1 LLLYDVPRWANA
13 PQDAQKIVSDA
24 SLGVKCKIQN
34 KNFVMQNNGIST
46 IDFTNARF
54 DSLGVGV
61 PRGTTNLS
69 NMDDKFVEIPSP
81 LV

>member
-1 LLLYDVPRWANA
+1 
-13 PQDAQKIVSDA
+13 
-24 SLGVKCKIQN
+24 
-34 KNFVMQNNGIST
+34 MQNNGIST

-81 LV
+81 LVQTRPIGSKVTKDKLKVACPREHFVQA